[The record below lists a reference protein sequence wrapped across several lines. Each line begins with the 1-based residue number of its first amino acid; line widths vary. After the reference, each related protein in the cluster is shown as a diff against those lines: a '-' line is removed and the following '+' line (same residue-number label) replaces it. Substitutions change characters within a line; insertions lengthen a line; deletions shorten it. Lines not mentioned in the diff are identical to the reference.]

1 MSQTQTYFN
10 SVVSTQ
16 AQAMEAL
23 MTNQPTANP
32 QLMEEAK
39 QLLEEAVLKATQAA
53 KDVKAS
59 DVGYCDGSFQVNRA
73 TTGV

>member
-10 SVVSTQ
+10 SVISTQ
-16 AQAMEAL
+16 AQAMEVL

-53 KDVKAS
+53 KEVTDE
-59 DVGYCDGSFQVNRA
+59 VN
-73 TTGV
+73 

>member
-10 SVVSTQ
+10 SVISST

-53 KDVKAS
+53 KEVTDE
-59 DVGYCDGSFQVNRA
+59 VN
-73 TTGV
+73 